1 MTGNLSPANSKRWR
15 NVLKINNMTTLSA
28 SFEVDI
34 QHLHDLGVIDPSSS
48 RSLEI
53 FTSGQLNSNERLYFS
68 LWSSKLLSSVSLDA
82 KKKLFT
88 QGQEVSVA
96 YFIVSG
102 HLLAIQGDRIERLG
116 PGSVVCLAEG
126 LAGLPSSKTVITVNT
141 VQARII
147 PLSKIDSLVPHLPQA
162 LRDTIR
168 ANVMRTLGLKQL
180 PKGVL

>member
-1 MTGNLSPANSKRWR
+1 M
-15 NVLKINNMTTLSA
+15 
-28 SFEVDI
+28 
-34 QHLHDLGVIDPSSS
+34 IDPASP

-68 LWSSKLLSSVSLDA
+68 LLSSNLLSSVSLDA

-88 QGQEVSVA
+88 QGEEVSVA
-96 YFIVSG
+96 YFVVSG
-102 HLLAIQGDRIERLG
+102 HLLAVQGERIERLG
-116 PGSVVCLAEG
+116 PGSVICLAEG

-147 PLSKIDSLVPHLPQA
+147 PLHKVDSFVPHLPPA

-168 ANVMRTLGLKQL
+168 TNVMRTLGLTQL

>member
-1 MTGNLSPANSKRWR
+1 MTANILPAN
-15 NVLKINNMTTLSA
+15 LKLWHNDLKNIDMTTLSA

-34 QHLHDLGVIDPSSS
+34 SHLHELGVVDPSSA

-68 LWSSKLLSSVSLDA
+68 LWGSKLLSTVSFEA
-82 KKKLFT
+82 KKKLFS
-88 QGQEVSVA
+88 QGEEVSVA

-102 HLLAIQGDRIERLG
+102 HLLALQGDRIERLG
-116 PGSVVCLAEG
+116 PGSVICLAEG
-126 LAGLPSSKTVITVNT
+126 LAGLPSAKTVITVNS

-147 PLSKIDSLVPHLPQA
+147 PLHKVDSFVPHLPQA

-168 ANVMRTLGLKQL
+168 TNVMRTLDIQQL

>member
-1 MTGNLSPANSKRWR
+1 
-15 NVLKINNMTTLSA
+15 MTTLSA

-34 QHLHDLGVIDPSSS
+34 QHLHDLGVIDPNSA

-68 LWSSKLLSSVSLDA
+68 LWGSKLLSTVSLEA

-88 QGQEVSVA
+88 QGEEIAVA
-96 YFIVSG
+96 YFIVTG
-102 HLLAIQGDRIERLG
+102 HLLAIQGERIERFG
-116 PGSVVCLAEG
+116 PGSVIGLAEG
-126 LAGLPSSKTVITVNT
+126 LAGLPAPKTIIAVNA
-141 VQARII
+141 VQARVI
-147 PLSKIDSLVPHLPQA
+147 PLHKVDQFVPHLPLA

-168 ANVMRTLGLKQL
+168 TNVMRTLGVKQL

>member
-1 MTGNLSPANSKRWR
+1 
-15 NVLKINNMTTLSA
+15 MTTLSA

-34 QHLHDLGVIDPSSS
+34 QHLHDLGVVDPSSA

-68 LWSSKLLSSVSLDA
+68 LWGSKLLSSVSFEA
-82 KKKLFT
+82 KKKLFYK
-88 QGQEVSVA
+88 GEEVSVA
-96 YFIVSG
+96 YFIVTGS
-102 HLLAIQGDRIERLG
+102 LLAIDGERIERMG
-116 PGSVVCLAEG
+116 PGSVICLSEG
-126 LAGLPSSKTVITVNT
+126 LAGLPSSKTVITVNP

-147 PLSKIDSLVPHLPQA
+147 PLHKVDSFVPHLPQA

-168 ANVMRTLGLKQL
+168 TNVMRTLGIKQL

>member
-1 MTGNLSPANSKRWR
+1 
-15 NVLKINNMTTLSA
+15 MTTVSA
-28 SFEVDI
+28 SFEVDV
-34 QHLHDLGVIDPSSS
+34 QHLHDLGVVDPTSA

-68 LWSSKLLSSVSLDA
+68 LWGSKLLSTVSFEA
-82 KKKLFT
+82 KKKLFAK
-88 QGQEVSVA
+88 GEEVSVA

-102 HLLAIQGDRIERLG
+102 NLLAIDGEVIERLG
-116 PGSVVCLAEG
+116 PGSVICLAEG
-126 LAGLPSSKTVITVNT
+126 LAGLPSQKTVITVNP

-147 PLSKIDSLVPHLPQA
+147 PLHKVDSFVPHLPQA

-168 ANVMRTLGLKQL
+168 TNVMRTLGIKQL

>member
-1 MTGNLSPANSKRWR
+1 MIDNSLPR
-15 NVLKINNMTTLSA
+15 NSRLWPNASKTNDMTTVSA

-34 QHLHDLGVIDPSSS
+34 AHLHELGVVEPSSA

-68 LWSSKLLSSVSLDA
+68 LWGSKLLSTVSFAA

-88 QGQEVSVA
+88 QGEDVSAA
-96 YFIVSG
+96 YFVVSG
-102 HLLAIQGDRIERLG
+102 QLLAVQGERIERMG
-116 PGSVVCLAEG
+116 PGSVICLAEG
-126 LAGLPSSKTVITVNT
+126 LAGLPSSKTVITVNA

-147 PLSKIDSLVPHLPQA
+147 PLHKVDSFIPHLPQA

-168 ANVMRTLGLKQL
+168 TNVMRTLGVKQL

>member
-1 MTGNLSPANSKRWR
+1 MIDNSLPRNSKLWPSAS
-15 NVLKINNMTTLSA
+15 KTIDMTTVSA

-34 QHLHDLGVIDPSSS
+34 AHLHELGVVDPSSA

-68 LWSSKLLSSVSLDA
+68 LWGSKLLSTVSFEA
-82 KKKLFT
+82 KKKMFT
-88 QGQEVSVA
+88 QGEEVSVA
-96 YFIVSG
+96 YFVVSG
-102 HLLAIQGDRIERLG
+102 HLLAIQGERIERLG
-116 PGSVVCLAEG
+116 PGSVICLAEG
-126 LAGLPSSKTVITVNT
+126 LAGLPSSKTVITVNA

-147 PLSKIDSLVPHLPQA
+147 PLHKVDSFIPHLPQA

-168 ANVMRTLGLKQL
+168 TNVMRTLGVKQL